1 MDFDQ
6 FGGIIAPIATIIAAS
21 SWLHNSLN
29 KIAIKVEVMNAK
41 LDDYGQRIS
50 RIEQEL
56 DQIRRRQP

>member
-21 SWLHNSLN
+21 SWLHGSLN
-29 KIAIKVEVMNAK
+29 KIATRVEVMNAK

-50 RIEQEL
+50 RIEHEL
-56 DQIRRRQP
+56 DQLRRQHP